1 MTALAATAAPAATP
15 EAHWPDT
22 RLVRACAEGSQRAW
36 AALIERYQNL
46 IYSIPYKQG
55 FAPDDAAE
63 IFQSVC
69 LSLLTEIPRLR
80 DPQALPAWLI
90 RTTTHRCYRF
100 RKQQARWL
108 GEEAAPDHAASAE
121 PDLEER
127 LRQGQQEQM
136 LRQAIAALPPRCR
149 ELLSMLFTET
159 PPRPYDA
166 IARQLGL
173 ARGSVSLTRSRC
185 LERLRRELARAG
197 FTGR

>member
-1 MTALAATAAPAATP
+1 MTALAATAAPAAPP
-15 EAHWPDT
+15 EAHWPDA

-36 AALIERYQNL
+36 AAMIERYQNL

-69 LSLLTEIPRLR
+69 LSLLTELPRLR

-108 GEEAAPDHAASAE
+108 GEEAAPDQAASAE
-121 PDLEER
+121 PEVEER